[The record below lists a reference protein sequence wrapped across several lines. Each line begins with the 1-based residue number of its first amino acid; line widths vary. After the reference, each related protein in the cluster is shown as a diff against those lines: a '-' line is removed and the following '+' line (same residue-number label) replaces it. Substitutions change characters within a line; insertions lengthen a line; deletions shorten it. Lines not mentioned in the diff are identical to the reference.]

1 MNTAI
6 QLTAF
11 LGWASILNIALLCL
25 STLIFM
31 LMRQTVTRVHSKMF
45 SIPELELP
53 LVYFKFLA
61 YYKLLIWVFCLV
73 PYISMKCMGY

>member
-1 MNTAI
+1 MSTTI
-6 QLTAF
+6 QLTEF

-31 LMRQTVTRVHSKMF
+31 LMRATVTRMHSKMF
-45 SIPELELP
+45 SIPESELP

-61 YYKLLIWVFCLV
+61 NYKLLIWVFCLV
-73 PYISMKCMGY
+73 PYISMKCMSY

>member
-1 MNTAI
+1 MSTAAQI
-6 QLTAF
+6 TEF
-11 LGWASILNIALLCL
+11 LGWTTVLHIVLLCL

-31 LMRQTVTRVHSKMF
+31 LMRETVTRVHSKIF
-45 SIPELELP
+45 SIPESELP

-61 YYKLLIWVFCLV
+61 HYKLLFWVFCLV

>member
-1 MNTAI
+1 MSTTI
-6 QLTAF
+6 QLTEF

-31 LMRQTVTRVHSKMF
+31 LMRETVTRMHSKMF
-45 SIPELELP
+45 SIPESELP

-61 YYKLLIWVFCLV
+61 NYKLLIWVFCLV
-73 PYISMKCMGY
+73 PYISMKCMSY

>member
-1 MNTAI
+1 MSTAI
-6 QLTAF
+6 QLTEF

-31 LMRQTVTRVHSKMF
+31 LIRETVTQVHSKMF
-45 SIPELELP
+45 SIPKSELP

-61 YYKLLIWVFCLV
+61 HYKILIWVFCLV